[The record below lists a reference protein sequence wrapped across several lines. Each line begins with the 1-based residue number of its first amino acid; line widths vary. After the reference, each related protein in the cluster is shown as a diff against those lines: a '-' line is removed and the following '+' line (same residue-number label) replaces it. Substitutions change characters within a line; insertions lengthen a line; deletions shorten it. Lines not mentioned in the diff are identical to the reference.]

1 MEKGLYKSDS
11 GLLFAQ
17 IKVSYPDGTV
27 IIVSDHENEQGEIYD
42 GWYWFDSREA
52 ACEYFGIV
60 EPM

>member
-11 GLLFAQ
+11 GLVFAQ
-17 IKVSYPDGTV
+17 IKVSYPDGTEV
-27 IIVSDHENEQGEIYD
+27 VAAEHNGEQGEIYD